1 MTLDDSAI
9 GIATD
14 DYTRDCAATERNE
27 HPSVVLHDLAGRRRP
42 HGHVIAFANEKGGVG
57 KSTLAFHCA
66 LALAHLD
73 VRVLVIDCDRRQ
85 QTLHRLFEARDGTVR
100 ALKVELPQPRHAVL
114 EQQSGALLSQEI
126 ERVGGDCDFVLL
138 DLAGHDSPTARRA
151 IALADTVVTPVNCSP
166 TDLDALGRVNAV
178 SRRFREAGPFA
189 AIVTALRDER
199 VARGLAPFDWIVAKN
214 RVRRCEHRL
223 LASVDHNLATMAR
236 HLGFRTI
243 DGLTERVSYRE
254 LMPFGLTQLD
264 LRLIPDLPAARSAN
278 LRELRQLVEGLRLPR
293 PRPAAQARRVAREF
307 APVLA
312 RSAQSYREAVSAAT
326 PARAQPDPGAAVA
339 LV

>member
-1 MTLDDSAI
+1 MTLDDSAMD
-9 GIATD
+9 IALD
-14 DYTRDCAATERNE
+14 DYTRACESSERNE
-27 HPSVVLHDLAGRRRP
+27 HPSVVLRDLAARRRP

-73 VRVLVIDCDRRQ
+73 MRVLVIDCDRRQ
-85 QTLHRLFEARDGTVR
+85 QSLHRLFEARDGTVR
-100 ALKVELPQPRHAVL
+100 ALKVELPQPKHVVL
-114 EQQSGALLSQEI
+114 DQQSGAVLSQEI

-138 DLAGHDSPTARRA
+138 DLAGHDSPIARRA
-151 IALADTVVTPVNCSP
+151 IALADTVVTPINCSP

-189 AIVTALRDER
+189 AIVTALRDECL
-199 VARGLAPFDWIVAKN
+199 ARGRPAFDWVVAKN

-223 LASVDHNLATMAR
+223 LASVDHNLATMSR

-243 DGLTERVSYRE
+243 EGLTERVSYRE

-264 LRLIPDLPAARSAN
+264 LRLIPDLPTARSAN
-278 LRELRQLVEGLRLPR
+278 LRELRQLVDGLRLPR
-293 PRPAAQARRVAREF
+293 PVPAAQARRAAREF

-312 RSAQSYREAVSAAT
+312 RSAQSYREAMASAMPASAALT
-326 PARAQPDPGAAVA
+326 VPAAVVA
-339 LV
+339 